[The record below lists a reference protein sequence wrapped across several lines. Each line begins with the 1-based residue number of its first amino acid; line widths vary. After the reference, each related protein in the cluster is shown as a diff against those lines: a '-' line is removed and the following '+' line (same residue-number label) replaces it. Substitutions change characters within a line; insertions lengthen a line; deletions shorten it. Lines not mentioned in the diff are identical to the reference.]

1 MNAIPKQTYS
11 LCPQC
16 SECPAVEVYE
26 DGHVTIGEA
35 PNLVTLSRVEW
46 NELVQGIKSGMLA
59 ELRG

>member
-35 PNLVTLSRVEW
+35 PNLVTLSRLEW
-46 NELVQGIKSGMLA
+46 NELVQGIKSGTLV
-59 ELRG
+59 EVRG

>member
-1 MNAIPKQTYS
+1 MKAIPKQTYS

-26 DGHVTIGEA
+26 DGYVTIGEA

-46 NELVQGIKSGMLA
+46 NELVQGIKSGKLV
-59 ELRG
+59 EVKG

>member
-1 MNAIPKQTYS
+1 MNATPKQTYS

-35 PNLVTLSRVEW
+35 PNLTSLSRTEW
-46 NELVQGIKSGMLA
+46 NELVRGITTGKLSELA
-59 ELRG
+59 D